1 MNQQPTNQDILTA
14 INTFATDTEHR
25 FQNLESDVKTLKSD
39 MTIVKSE
46 LGSVQSDISSMK
58 SELGS
63 VQSDI
68 GSMKS
73 ELGSVQS
80 DIGSMKSQMVTK
92 DYLDEKLSDLRGD
105 LVVLV
110 RKEDRK
116 LNALV
121 GVLKE
126 KSVITAGEA
135 QQVLMLEP
143 FVQ

>member
-25 FQNLESDVKTLKSD
+25 FQDLETDVEK
-39 MTIVKSE
+39 IKSE
-46 LGSVQSDISSMK
+46 
-58 SELGS
+58 
-63 VQSDI
+63 
-68 GSMKS
+68 
-73 ELGSVQS
+73 
-80 DIGSMKSQMVTK
+80 MVTK

-116 LNALV
+116 LTALV

-126 KSVITAGEA
+126 KSVITPNEA

-143 FVQ
+143 FPQ

>member
-46 LGSVQSDISSMK
+46 LGSVQSDIS
-58 SELGS
+58 
-63 VQSDI
+63 
-68 GSMKS
+68 SMKS